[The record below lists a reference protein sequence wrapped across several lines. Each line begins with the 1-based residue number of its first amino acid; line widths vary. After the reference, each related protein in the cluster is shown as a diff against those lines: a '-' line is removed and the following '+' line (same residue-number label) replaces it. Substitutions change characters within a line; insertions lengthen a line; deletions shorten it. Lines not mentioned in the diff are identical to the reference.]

1 MYVISRHLLSSTG
14 RLHTKAAN
22 NLLPNNGTFYFA
34 GPDLASCDLCVVV
47 VVVAVVVVVVVA
59 VEGTVFLR
67 SLRCCVGRDLF
78 CSGQRPVSFSGVQ
91 YKVTPLRR
99 ESRT

>member
-47 VVVAVVVVVVVA
+47 VAVVVVVVVVA

>member
-47 VVVAVVVVVVVA
+47 VVVVA

-91 YKVTPLRR
+91 YKVTP
-99 ESRT
+99 